1 MGKSDL
7 WFYKVY
13 HIERFLESSLETL
26 FIKCVSPTTI
36 AKNQLSLSLSPHTH
50 THTHNS
56 LPHCHI
62 TLSALPP
69 PLLTVTSVARVP
81 PCLPKPHQGSI
92 SSSPSL
98 PPSSVGSSHMECR
111 RDHSP
116 HHSWLSHD
124 GPLPQS
130 SILYL
135 LSLLQILT
143 VEHQGILSIPAQR
156 PQCTSLPSST

>member
-1 MGKSDL
+1 M
-7 WFYKVY
+7 
-13 HIERFLESSLETL
+13 ERFLESSLEAL

-36 AKNQLSLSLSPHTH
+36 AKNQLSLSLSLHTH
-50 THTHNS
+50 THTHI
-56 LPHCHI
+56 PY
-62 TLSALPP
+62 LSALPP

-111 RDHSP
+111 PDHSP